1 MVGKKVSYS
10 SLDTPAV
17 LLDMDKLAANIRGMS
32 QLAAEAGVRLRP
44 HVKVHE
50 SAFIARM

>member
-32 QLAAEAGVRLRP
+32 QHIWSQKWLGRDGD
-44 HVKVHE
+44 
-50 SAFIARM
+50 SSNW